1 MVDCHRGFCFEKPC
15 FVLTKRKFSYIMNL
29 WDKIRRKNMKI
40 FAPGR
45 LFREVPSDANKENN
59 RNFVNHR
66 RADGFFGFF
75 RNCGAERGL
84 YSRAL

>member
-1 MVDCHRGFCFEKPC
+1 
-15 FVLTKRKFSYIMNL
+15 MNL
-29 WDKIRRKNMKI
+29 WDKIRRKNLKI
-40 FAPGR
+40 FVPGR
-45 LFREVPSDANKENN
+45 LLREVLSDANKENN
-59 RNFVNHR
+59 RDFVNHR